1 MKLRRLADS
10 GLIVS
15 PLALGT
21 LLWGRDTD
29 VTDAQAIYE
38 RYAEAGGTTLD
49 VPSDYASPAHG
60 GRCQVVREV
69 TASRAIPDPVL
80 IVHSGEGTA
89 RPSAPAA
96 HAARPALAQGVL
108 CSRRHLLRSLD
119 HCLTQLGVASVDL
132 WVVHGPLQG
141 VSHREVAWTLR
152 DAVRSGRATYVGLAD
167 MSPWDYGAL
176 TALLADTEAP
186 VSALSSPYSLLA
198 SSPARDLFPQCLNEG
213 IGFVGTAPLA
223 QGALTG
229 KYRRATPPDSRAASA
244 HLGASM
250 QRYMSEGTGRV
261 VEAVVRV
268 AEGLDVSPSAVA
280 LAWALSDPA
289 VSTCAAG
296 PRTVPQLESMLEFE
310 QVRMPR
316 ELREALTEVSLP
328 G

>member
-1 MKLRRLADS
+1 MKLRRLAGS

-29 VTDAQAIYE
+29 VADAQAIYE
-38 RYAEAGGTTLD
+38 RYAKAGGTTLD
-49 VPSDYASPAHG
+49 VPSDYAAPAHG
-60 GRCQVVREV
+60 SRCQVVREV
-69 TASRAIPDPVL
+69 AESGAIPDPVL
-80 IVHSGEGTA
+80 IAHSGEAVADPPTSGAHLA
-89 RPSAPAA
+89 RTTF
-96 HAARPALAQGVL
+96 AQGTL
-108 CSRRHLLRSLD
+108 CSRRHLLRSLS
-119 HCLTQLGVASVDL
+119 HCITQLGVATVDL

-152 DAVRSGRATYVGLAD
+152 DAVQSGRATYVALAD

-176 TALLADTEAP
+176 TALLAETEAP
-186 VSALSSPYSLLA
+186 VTALSSPYSLLA
-198 SSPARDLFPQCLNEG
+198 SSPARALFPQCMNEG

-229 KYRRATPPDSRAASA
+229 KYRRTTPPDSRAASA

-250 QRYMSEGTGRV
+250 QRYMGEGTGRV

-268 AEGLDVSPSAVA
+268 AEGLDVSPSALA
-280 LAWALSDPA
+280 LAWALSDPV

-310 QVRMPR
+310 QVRIPR